1 MLLFLLVVF
10 LLILY
15 FTLDVHYFVRVAVT
29 VAVAKFFRKK
39 IDLTDPSEIYGIV
52 LPSDTDF
59 MMTHMNNSRFLRE
72 YDFARFEHATRT
84 GLLQEVMKQ
93 SGNFPVSAIT
103 IRYRLP
109 AMLFSP
115 YKIVTQPV
123 WWDNKFIYLDQRL
136 VTLKDGIVRSV
147 GYTKIACVKF
157 DAEDMAK
164 KLTPDVK
171 KPEMPEDLRKWI
183 ESCDISSEMMKK
195 SK

>member
-1 MLLFLLVVF
+1 MLLFLLVLF

-15 FTLDVHYFVRVAVT
+15 FTLDVHYFLRVAASFVF
-29 VAVAKFFRKK
+29 AKFFRKK
-39 IDLTDPSEIYGIV
+39 ISITDPSEIYGVV
-52 LPSDTDF
+52 LTPDLDF
-59 MMTHMNNSRFLRE
+59 MFTHMNNSRYLRE
-72 YDFARFEHATRT
+72 YDFARFDHATRT
-84 GLLQEVMKQ
+84 GVMDEVLKRGG
-93 SGNFPVSAIT
+93 SFPVSAIT

-123 WWDNKFIYLDQRL
+123 YWDTKFIYLDQRL

-157 DAEDMAK
+157 DGAEIIK
-164 KLTPDVK
+164 KLFPDVT
-171 KPEMPEDLRKWI
+171 KPEMPEDLKKWA
-183 ESCDISSEMMKK
+183 ESCEISSEMMKK

>member
-1 MLLFLLVVF
+1 MWLFLLVVF

-15 FTLDVHYFVRVAVT
+15 FTLDVHYFVRIGLT
-29 VAVAKFFRKK
+29 VAFAKFFRKK
-39 IDLTDPSEIYGIV
+39 IAITDPSEIYGIV
-52 LPSDTDF
+52 LPSDADF
-59 MMTHMNNSRFLRE
+59 MLTHMNNSRYLRE
-72 YDFARFEHATRT
+72 YDFARMEHGART
-84 GLLQEVMKQ
+84 GLLEEVLRQ
-93 SGNFPVSAIT
+93 GGNFPVSAIT
-103 IRYRLP
+103 VRYRLP

-123 WWDNKFIYLDQRL
+123 WWDSKFIYLDQRL

-157 DAEDMAK
+157 DAEELAK
-164 KLTPDVK
+164 KLHPEVK
-171 KPEMPEDLRKWI
+171 KPEMPEDLKKWI

>member
-1 MLLFLLVVF
+1 MFLFLLVLF
-10 LLILY
+10 LLFLY
-15 FTLDVHYFVRVAVT
+15 FALDVHYFIRVAVT
-29 VAVAKFFRKK
+29 VVAAKFVRKK
-39 IDLTDPSEIYGIV
+39 ITITDPSEIYGVV

-59 MMTHMNNSRFLRE
+59 MMTHMNNSRYLRE
-72 YDFARFEHATRT
+72 YDFARFDHATRT
-84 GLLQEVMKQ
+84 GVLNEALRQG
-93 SGNFPVSAIT
+93 GNFPVSAIT

-123 WWDNKFIYLDQRL
+123 FWDSKFIYLDQRL

-157 DAEDMAK
+157 DGEETIK
-164 KLTPDVK
+164 KLFPDAK
-171 KPEMPEDLRKWI
+171 KPEMPADLKKWV
-183 ESCDISSEMMKK
+183 ESTDISSEMMKK

>member
-1 MLLFLLVVF
+1 MLLFLFVLF
-10 LLILY
+10 LLLLY
-15 FTLDVHYFVRVAVT
+15 FALDVHYFIRVAVT
-29 VAVAKFFRKK
+29 VVGAKFLRKK
-39 IDLTDPSEIYGIV
+39 ITITDPSEIYGVV

-59 MMTHMNNSRFLRE
+59 MMTHMNNSRYLRE
-72 YDFARFEHATRT
+72 YDFARFDHATRT
-84 GLLQEVMKQ
+84 GLIEVLKRG
-93 SGNFPVSAIT
+93 GNFPVSAAT

-123 WWDNKFIYLDQRL
+123 YWDSKFIYLDQRL

-157 DAEDMAK
+157 DGEEEIKKLCPDAK
-164 KLTPDVK
+164 KPTI
-171 KPEMPEDLRKWI
+171 PEDLQKWI
-183 ESCDISSEMMKK
+183 ESCEISSEMMKK

>member
-1 MLLFLLVVF
+1 MLLFLLVLF

-15 FTLDVHYFVRVAVT
+15 FTLDVHYFIRVAGCVLF
-29 VAVAKFFRKK
+29 AKFFRKK
-39 IDLTDPSEIYGIV
+39 ITLTDPSEIYGVV
-52 LPSDTDF
+52 LPSDVDF
-59 MMTHMNNSRFLRE
+59 MMTHMNNSRYLRE
-72 YDFARFEHATRT
+72 YDFARFDHATRT
-84 GLLQEVMKQ
+84 GIMDEVLKHGG
-93 SGNFPVSAIT
+93 SFPVSAIT

-123 WWDNKFIYLDQRL
+123 FWDSKFIYLDQRL

-157 DAEDMAK
+157 DGEETIK
-164 KLTPDVK
+164 KLFPDLT
-171 KPEMPEDLRKWI
+171 KPAMPEDLKKWA
-183 ESCDISSEMMKK
+183 ESCEISSEMMKK